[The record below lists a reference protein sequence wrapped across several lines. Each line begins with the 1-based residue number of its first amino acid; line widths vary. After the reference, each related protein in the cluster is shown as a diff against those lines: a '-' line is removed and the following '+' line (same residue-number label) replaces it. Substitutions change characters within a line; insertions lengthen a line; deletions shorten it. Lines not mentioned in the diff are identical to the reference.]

1 MHTKADILIA
11 CTCTITNTHAQVQAN
26 ADSHAHKCAHIYL
39 CTHAYSQMHIHAHA
53 HMQADFRRH
62 QEISFITSQA
72 HLLYESKWH
81 IGLRKGNIFIPEIA
95 EWFP

>member
-1 MHTKADILIA
+1 MHIHTD
-11 CTCTITNTHAQVQAN
+11 
-26 ADSHAHKCAHIYL
+26 KCAHIHL

-53 HMQADFRRH
+53 HMQADFCRH

-95 EWFP
+95 EWLP